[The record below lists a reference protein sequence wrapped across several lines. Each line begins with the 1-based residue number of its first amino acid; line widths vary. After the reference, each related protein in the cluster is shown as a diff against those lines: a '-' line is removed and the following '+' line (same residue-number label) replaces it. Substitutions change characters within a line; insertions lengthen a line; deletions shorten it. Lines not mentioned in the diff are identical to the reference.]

1 MNRVAA
7 LPAAVPA
14 GHPARVAVTLVEL
27 PGFGACGGFAATKD
41 LSLEWLG

>member
-7 LPAAVPA
+7 LPAAIPL
-14 GHPARVAVTLVEL
+14 GHPAPVAVTLVEL
-27 PGFGACGGFAATKD
+27 PSSGTSGGFAATKD

>member
-14 GHPARVAVTLVEL
+14 GHPAPVAVTLVEL
-27 PGFGACGGFAATKD
+27 PSFRASGGFAATKD
-41 LSLEWLG
+41 WSSEWLG